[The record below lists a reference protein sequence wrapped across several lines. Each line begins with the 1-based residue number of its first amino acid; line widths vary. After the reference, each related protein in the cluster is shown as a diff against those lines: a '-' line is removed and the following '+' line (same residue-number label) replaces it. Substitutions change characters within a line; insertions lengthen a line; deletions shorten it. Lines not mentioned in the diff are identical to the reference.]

1 LLGALA
7 LTLASGPY
15 LYGWLNTPP
24 GSLYSGLTSNI
35 DDCLVY
41 FSWMLEAG
49 RGHVLHHNLFS
60 TEAQS
65 PKLLYIWIVLLGVLA
80 KAIGLPLAF
89 HLGRIL
95 GGAALLRAVVWLLQE
110 TIQSER
116 ARKLAFALACFSSG
130 FGWLS
135 GGYNPAKG
143 FTSQP
148 IDTFQPEAIT
158 FLSLYYSPLFA
169 PMTALMVVFFASLL
183 KSERTR
189 KLTDLWPACAAGA
202 ILGNSHTYDVVHL
215 LAVAWVYKLFT
226 LLPGPPPNP
235 GRRVEKR
242 EWKGLLIATAAC
254 LPTTAYT
261 AWASRVDPL
270 FKARAWTNE
279 GTFTPAL
286 WWVLLGFGL
295 PLLFALLP
303 QPLLPTLRRQGGRRG
318 DGKSSGMEESGSPL
332 PSLLPGLGGGA
343 GGGGKFLLIWLLV
356 GIAVAYLPV
365 PFQRKMLMGAHI
377 PVCLLAGVGLDALT
391 ARLSG
396 DFPKIAALFGVLLTI
411 PSNVLY
417 LLADIGRLDSNS
429 GTTARKPYLSSD
441 DQKALAYLRE
451 HAAETDAVLVSPDPD
466 SLKRYP
472 GMFEPHLNAYVAGW
486 AGVICYN
493 GHWSE
498 TLAYPKKNG
507 AALRFFRSDTDDETR
522 RQLLSESHIRYVM
535 LVNRLAGFQVEGY
548 SAADWT
554 LAPPAFLKAVYTGSE
569 LTIFEVS
576 L

>member
-1 LLGALA
+1 MPERRFYLLLGALA

-65 PKLLYIWIVLLGVLA
+65 PKLLYVWFVVLGVLA

-95 GGAALLRAVVWLLQE
+95 GGAALLRAVVWLLHE

-116 ARKLAFALACFSSG
+116 ARKLAFALVCFSSG

-189 KLTDLWPACAAGA
+189 KLPDLWPACAAGA

-226 LLPGPPPNP
+226 LLPGPPPDN
-235 GRRVEKR
+235 GRRGIVG
-242 EWKGLLIATAAC
+242 WKGLLIATAAC

-279 GTFTPAL
+279 PTLTPAL

-295 PLLFALLP
+295 PLIFALLS
-303 QPLLPTLRRQGGRRG
+303 LPRYRGTGGPKMR
-318 DGKSSGMEESGSPL
+318 
-332 PSLLPGLGGGA
+332 
-343 GGGGKFLLIWLLV
+343 FLFVWLLL

-365 PFQRKMLMGAHI
+365 PFQRKMLMGAHL

-429 GTTARKPYLSSD
+429 GTTARKPYLSAD

-548 SAADWT
+548 SAADGT

>member
-1 LLGALA
+1 MPERRFYLLLGALA

-15 LYGWLNTPP
+15 LYGWLNTPT
-24 GSLYSGLTSNI
+24 GSAYSGLTSNI

-60 TEAQS
+60 TEAQN
-65 PKLLYIWIVLLGVLA
+65 PKLLYIWFVLLGLLA

-95 GGAALLRAVVWLLQE
+95 GGAALLCAVVWLLQE
-110 TIQSER
+110 TVQSER
-116 ARKLAFALACFSSG
+116 GRKLAFALVCFSSG
-130 FGWLS
+130 FGWLG
-135 GGYNPAKG
+135 GGYNPEKA
-143 FTSQP
+143 FTGQP

-183 KSERTR
+183 KSERTG

-202 ILGNSHTYDVVHL
+202 VLGNSHTYDVVQL

-226 LLPGPPPNP
+226 LLPPFETQYGNANKKASWA
-235 GRRVEKR
+235 R
-242 EWKGLLIATAAC
+242 LLIATAAC

-279 GTFTPAL
+279 GTYTPAL

-295 PLLFALLP
+295 PLIYALFSKPFSNPPSNEIHPWPQVMTLDHQALL
-303 QPLLPTLRRQGGRRG
+303 RG
-318 DGKSSGMEESGSPL
+318 TRKR
-332 PSLLPGLGGGA
+332 
-343 GGGGKFLLIWLLV
+343 FLFVWLLV

-365 PFQRKMLMGAHI
+365 PFQRKMLMGAHLPI
-377 PVCLLAGVGLDALT
+377 CLLAGVGLDALT

-396 DFPKIAALFGVLLTI
+396 DFPKIAALFGVLLTV

-417 LLADIGRLDSNS
+417 LLADIGRLEANS
-429 GTTARKPYLSSD
+429 GTTARRPYLSAD
-441 DQKALAYLRE
+441 DQKVLAYLKE
-451 HAAETDAVLVSPDPD
+451 HAAQTDAVLVSPDPT
-466 SLKRYP
+466 SIKRYP
-472 GMFEPHLNAYVAGW
+472 LSFEPHLNAYVAGW
-486 AGVICYN
+486 SGVICYN

-498 TLAYPKKNG
+498 TLSYRSKNS
-507 AALRFFRSDTDDETR
+507 AALRFLDARTDDSLRKQFLTEN
-522 RQLLSESHIRYVM
+522 QIRYV
-535 LVNRLAGFQVEGY
+535 LVVNGLVEIQNDQFSG
-548 SAADWT
+548 ADWRT
-554 LAPPAFLKAVYTGSE
+554 RPPAFLEPV
-569 LTIFEVS
+569 LTTDSVILYKV

>member
-1 LLGALA
+1 LPERRFYLLLGALA

-65 PKLLYIWIVLLGVLA
+65 PKLLYVWFVVLGVLA

-95 GGAALLRAVVWLLQE
+95 GGAALLRAVVWLLHE

-116 ARKLAFALACFSSG
+116 ARKLAFALVCFSSG

-295 PLLFALLP
+295 PLLFALIT
-303 QPLLPTLRRQGGRRG
+303 LLPRYR
-318 DGKSSGMEESGSPL
+318 
-332 PSLLPGLGGGA
+332 GA
-343 GGGGKFLLIWLLV
+343 GGPKLRFLLIWLLV

-429 GTTARKPYLSSD
+429 GTTARKPYLSAD

-548 SAADWT
+548 SAADGT

>member
-1 LLGALA
+1 MPERRFYLLLGALA

-41 FSWMLEAG
+41 FSWMREAG

-65 PKLLYIWIVLLGVLA
+65 PKLLYVWFVVLGVLA

-116 ARKLAFALACFSSG
+116 ARKLAFALVCFSSG

-189 KLTDLWPACAAGA
+189 KLPDLWPACAAGA

-226 LLPGPPPNP
+226 LLPGPPPDN
-235 GRRVEKR
+235 GRRGIVG
-242 EWKGLLIATAAC
+242 WKGLLLATAAC

-295 PLLFALLP
+295 PLLLALLP
-303 QPLLPTLRRQGGRRG
+303 LLPRYR
-318 DGKSSGMEESGSPL
+318 
-332 PSLLPGLGGGA
+332 GA
-343 GGGGKFLLIWLLV
+343 GGPKLRFLFVWLLL

-396 DFPKIAALFGVLLTI
+396 DFPKIAALFGVLLTV

-429 GTTARKPYLSSD
+429 GTTARKPYLSAD

-451 HAAETDAVLVSPDPD
+451 HATETDAVLVSPDPD

-522 RQLLSESHIRYVM
+522 RQLLSESHIRYMV

-548 SAADWT
+548 SAADGT
-554 LAPPAFLKAVYTGSE
+554 LAPPVFLKAVYTGSE

>member
-1 LLGALA
+1 MTKSERRFYLVLGALA

-15 LYGWLNTPP
+15 LYGWLHTPT
-24 GSLYSGLTSNI
+24 GSVYSGMTSNI

-41 FSWMLEAG
+41 FSWMLEAE

-60 TEAQS
+60 TEAQN
-65 PKLLYIWIVLLGVLA
+65 PKLLYLWFAVLGLLA

-89 HLGRIL
+89 HLGRVL
-95 GGAALLRAVVWLLQE
+95 GGAALLAAVVWLLHE
-110 TIQSER
+110 TVQSER
-116 ARKLAFALACFSSG
+116 ARKLAFALVCFSSG

-183 KSERTR
+183 KSERTQ

-215 LAVAWVYKLFT
+215 LAVAWAYKLFT

-235 GRRVEKR
+235 GRRAGRR
-242 EWKGLLIATAAC
+242 EIEGWKGLLLATAAC

-279 GTFTPAL
+279 PTLTPAL

-295 PLLFALLP
+295 PLVYVLFSY
-303 QPLLPTLRRQGGRRG
+303 PLAPARRGNETPPTQRVPDGGLGGRR
-318 DGKSSGMEESGSPL
+318 
-332 PSLLPGLGGGA
+332 
-343 GGGGKFLLIWLLV
+343 FLLIWLLV

-377 PVCLLAGVGLDALT
+377 PICLLAGVGLDALT

-396 DFPKIAALFGVLLTI
+396 DFPKIAALFGVLLTV

-417 LLADIGRLDSNS
+417 LLADIGRLDANA
-429 GTTARKPYLSSD
+429 GTTARKPYLSAD
-441 DQKALAYLRE
+441 DLRVLAYLKK

-466 SLKRYP
+466 ALKRYP
-472 GMFEPHLNAYVAGW
+472 IGFEPHLNAYVAGW

-507 AALRFFRSDTDDETR
+507 VTLRFFRADTDDETR
-522 RQLLSESHIRYVM
+522 RQLLEDNKIRYVL
-535 LVNRLAGFQVEGY
+535 LVNSLSGFQMEGY
-548 SAADWT
+548 AAASFSGAIPT
-554 LAPPAFLKAVYTGSE
+554 FLEPIVTTGS
-569 LTIFEVS
+569 LTLYKV